1 MFYFWAT
8 AAAQTLV
15 AIVKKLADLSILS
28 LTNWY
33 GLNQK
38 LQVKVECSTVVKLKE
53 SRGFESLEKKNSR
66 LTDKRIFR
74 WQEPD
79 AVEVDV
85 SAVAVVQLD
94 VDEVRVQLRVD
105 GHRVRDCS
113 GVEVVVLRTPVR
125 ADPSPRDQGFS

>member
-1 MFYFWAT
+1 M
-8 AAAQTLV
+8 QHSGQS
-15 AIVKKLADLSILS
+15 KGKLRVRIPRK
-28 LTNWY
+28 TN
-33 GLNQK
+33 L
-38 LQVKVECSTVVKLKE
+38 
-53 SRGFESLEKKNSR
+53 R
-66 LTDKRIFR
+66 LTDKRIIR